1 MSENTSSIEPV
12 EKKELSWKFGGNVFK
27 STSLKL
33 TTNINRLFSGE
44 QAPIDGLFTLFH
56 DLKKTKK
63 QFN

>member
-1 MSENTSSIEPV
+1 MSENTSSIKPV

-33 TTNINRLFSGE
+33 TNNINRLFSGE
-44 QAPIDGLFTLFH
+44 QTHIDGLFSLFH
-56 DLKKTKK
+56 DKNKK